1 MEAGASHATR
11 SAGSSDA
18 RPKTSDL
25 GRALSPSSPPAVA
38 FVKSGYI
45 AIVRSEVMSG
55 DCTRP
60 GLLRRVFA
68 APRNG
73 DALVGTR
80 CLGLDVAA
88 HERFVEIWQR
98 LFTHLNFPMYLSR
111 TLVSALAP
119 STAGVRHVFN
129 ERSNA

>member
-1 MEAGASHATR
+1 MR
-11 SAGSSDA
+11 RA
-18 RPKTSDL
+18 RPYHPMRDRKTSAL

-45 AIVRSEVMSG
+45 AIVRSEVRSG
-55 DCTRP
+55 DCTRS

-73 DALVGTR
+73 DALVGAR

-88 HERFVEIWQR
+88 YERFVEIWQR

-111 TLVSALAP
+111 TPVSAAP
-119 STAGVRHVFN
+119 STA
-129 ERSNA
+129 